1 MPDDSACSKGHGR
14 VRGSV
19 VKLAIVRQKYTPFG
33 GAERFVERALGSLKA
48 QHVDVDIIARQW
60 TTPASSPNEAPSA
73 EKSAGHRVNPF
84 YIGRT
89 WRDWSFARGVQKIIA
104 SGEYD
109 LVQSHERI
117 PGCHIY
123 RAGDGVHATWLALR
137 AALRSPLSRLTER
150 LSPWH
155 RYTLRAEA
163 AMFRHPNLSAVICN
177 SHMVRDDIAQRFG
190 IPLEKL
196 PVIYNG
202 VDLEHFHPR
211 LRNEHRAALR
221 GKVGVGDTV
230 PIVLFVGSGFERKGL
245 PGLLDAL
252 ALLPASSAQL
262 WVVGHDKSTLAM
274 QKKAAR
280 LGLAER
286 VRFWG
291 PQKDVRPFYGAADIF
306 ALPTLYDPFP
316 NAALE
321 ALACGLPLITTTTC
335 GAAELVTADNGLV
348 VAAHHPESL
357 AAAITTLCEPGRAA
371 AMQTA
376 ARSSVSTLDLAR
388 MADKLTALYTRILQ
402 EKAAR

>member
-1 MPDDSACSKGHGR
+1 
-14 VRGSV
+14 
-19 VKLAIVRQKYTPFG
+19 VKLAIVRQTYTPFG

-60 TTPASSPNEAPSA
+60 TTPASSHNEAPSA

-89 WRDWSFARGVQKIIA
+89 WRDWSFARGVQNIIA
-104 SGEYD
+104 SNEYD

-137 AALRSPLSRLTER
+137 AASRSSLSRLTER

-190 IPLEKL
+190 IPFEKL

-211 LRNEHRAALR
+211 LRTEHRAAMR
-221 GKVGVGDTV
+221 VKVGAGDTV
-230 PIVLFVGSGFERKGL
+230 PIVLFVGSGFARKGL
-245 PGLLDAL
+245 PTLLDAL

-262 WVVGHDKSTLAM
+262 WVVGHDKSALAM
-274 QKKAAR
+274 QKKAER

-335 GAAELVTADNGLV
+335 GAAELVTANNGLV
-348 VAAHHPESL
+348 VNAHHPASL

-376 ARSSVSTLDLAR
+376 ARSSVSALDLAR